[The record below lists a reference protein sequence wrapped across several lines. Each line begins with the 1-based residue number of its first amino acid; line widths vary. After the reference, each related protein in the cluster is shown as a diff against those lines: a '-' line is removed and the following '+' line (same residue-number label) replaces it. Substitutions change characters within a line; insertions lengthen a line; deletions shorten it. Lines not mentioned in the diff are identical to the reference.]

1 MESGMNPILSEDS
14 LSNFFFHRALAG
26 RKIGRAVTSRSSDEL
41 GMHIEDFSRHLGGSV
56 TWTRHFAV
64 NLKSWVQN
72 RGSHQQATE
81 ALCGQLSE
89 AGLPKAPRRLLAA
102 AQLCGA
108 LGLHV
113 VSLELEM
120 RAWEV
125 IERRAKTA
133 RHRDDLV
140 QQIQVATYRGD
151 MTRALNFSEKLK
163 KALSSKQKSLFSYID
178 LLNYVSVWSGAG
190 TLTFP
195 SSTGIQS
202 PTSERWNALVTGR
215 QLFLYGPGTVD
226 NNEPAIPQ
234 GSLVMRIAGP
244 GSYRWHAKNDL
255 ALGRTDVVYIIPE
268 TLAAIGDTDGQ
279 RQEIFGRY
287 EFICIKRSNAP
298 YLPNS
303 RKVEAGSRLFLRG
316 HPNVVPLMCIDALR
330 VPGTSVRVL
339 GSDFF
344 ASPVAYRSDSRRES
358 PGGVP
363 QNSSGSTGHDYDRST
378 LMASHNAFENRAL
391 VKNLHKAGRIEGDY
405 GFEKALAL
413 SDFEYAQTLDEIYGT
428 RRG

>member
-1 MESGMNPILSEDS
+1 MESEMNPILSADS
-14 LSNFFFHRALAG
+14 LSNFFFHRTLAG
-26 RKIGRAVTSRSSDEL
+26 RKTGRAVTSRPPNEL
-41 GMHIEDFSRHLGGSV
+41 GLYIDGFSRHLGGSGP
-56 TWTRHFAV
+56 WTHHFAAT
-64 NLKSWVQN
+64 LKSWAQDHG
-72 RGSHQQATE
+72 RHQQATE
-81 ALCGQLSE
+81 ALTGQLS
-89 AGLPKAPRRLLAA
+89 AVGLPKAPRRLLAA

-151 MTRALNFSEKLK
+151 MTRAVNFSERLE
-163 KALSSKQKSLFSYID
+163 KALSIKQKSLFSYID
-178 LLNYVSVWSGAG
+178 LLNYVSVWAGSG

-195 SSTGIQS
+195 NSPRIQI
-202 PTSERWNALVTGR
+202 PTSERWSALVAGQ
-215 QLFLYGPGTVD
+215 QLNLYGPGRVD
-226 NNEPAIPQ
+226 KNQPPFPEE
-234 GSLVMRIAGP
+234 SLVLRIAGP
-244 GSYRWHAKNDL
+244 GSFQWNAKNDR

-268 TLAAIGDTDGQ
+268 TLSAIGDTDAE
-279 RQEIFGRY
+279 RQEIFGGY
-287 EFICIKRSNAP
+287 EFVCIKRSSAP

-316 HPNVVPLMCIDALR
+316 HPNVVPLMCIDLMR
-330 VPGTSVRVL
+330 VAGTSIRVT

-344 ASPVAYRSDSRRES
+344 ASSVAYRSNSRRVG
-358 PGGVP
+358 PGGAP
-363 QNSSGSTGHDYDRST
+363 QDSSGSAGQYFDRST

-391 VKNLHKAGRIEGDY
+391 VKNLHKAGRITGDD

-428 RRG
+428 RRC

>member
-1 MESGMNPILSEDS
+1 MNPILSEDS
-14 LSNFFFHRALAG
+14 LSDFFFHRALAG

-41 GMHIEDFSRHLGGSV
+41 GMHVDSYSRHLGGSDS
-56 TWTRHFAV
+56 WTRHFAA

-72 RGSHQQATE
+72 SGSHQQATE
-81 ALCGQLSE
+81 ALSGPLS
-89 AGLPKAPRRLLAA
+89 AVGLPEAPRRLLAA

-113 VSLELEM
+113 VSLELEV
-120 RAWEV
+120 RAWDV
-125 IERRAKTA
+125 IESRAKTA
-133 RHRDDLV
+133 RHRNDLV
-140 QQIQVATYRGD
+140 QQIQVAIYRGD

-178 LLNYVSVWSGAG
+178 LLNYVSVWAGAG

-195 SSTGIQS
+195 SARGIESQ
-202 PTSERWNALVTGR
+202 TSERWNALVTG
-215 QLFLYGPGTVD
+215 QKLYLYGPGTVGK
-226 NNEPAIPQ
+226 NEPAIPQ
-234 GSLVMRIAGP
+234 ESLVMRIAGP
-244 GSYRWHAKNDL
+244 GSYRWGDNNDL
-255 ALGRTDVVYIIPE
+255 ALGRTDIVLIIPE
-268 TLAAIGDTDGQ
+268 TLADIGDTDAQ
-279 RQEIFGRY
+279 KQEIFGGY
-287 EFICIKRSNAP
+287 EFVCIKRSHAP

-330 VPGTSVRVL
+330 VPGTSLRVL

-344 ASPVAYRSDSRRES
+344 ASPVAYRSDSRREG

>member
-1 MESGMNPILSEDS
+1 MNPILSEDS
-14 LSNFFFHRALAG
+14 LSDFFFHRALAG

-41 GMHIEDFSRHLGGSV
+41 GMHVDSYSRHLGGSDS
-56 TWTRHFAV
+56 WTRHFAA

-72 RGSHQQATE
+72 SGSHQQATE
-81 ALCGQLSE
+81 ALSGPLS
-89 AGLPKAPRRLLAA
+89 AVGLPEAPRRLLAA

-113 VSLELEM
+113 VSLELEV
-120 RAWEV
+120 RAWDV
-125 IERRAKTA
+125 IESRAKTA
-133 RHRDDLV
+133 RHRNDLV
-140 QQIQVATYRGD
+140 QQIQVAIYRGD

-178 LLNYVSVWSGAG
+178 LLNYVSVWAGAG

-195 SSTGIQS
+195 SARGIESQ
-202 PTSERWNALVTGR
+202 TSERWNALVTG
-215 QLFLYGPGTVD
+215 QKLYLYGPGTVGK
-226 NNEPAIPQ
+226 NEPAIPQ
-234 GSLVMRIAGP
+234 ESLVMRIAGP
-244 GSYRWHAKNDL
+244 GSYRWGDNNDL
-255 ALGRTDVVYIIPE
+255 ALGRTDIVHIIPE
-268 TLAAIGDTDGQ
+268 TLADIGDTDAQ
-279 RQEIFGRY
+279 KQEIFGGY
-287 EFICIKRSNAP
+287 EFVCIKRSHAP

-330 VPGTSVRVL
+330 VPGTSLRVL

-344 ASPVAYRSDSRRES
+344 ASPVAYRSDSRREG

-413 SDFEYAQTLDEIYGT
+413 SDFEYAQTLEEIYGT

>member
-1 MESGMNPILSEDS
+1 
-14 LSNFFFHRALAG
+14 
-26 RKIGRAVTSRSSDEL
+26 
-41 GMHIEDFSRHLGGSV
+41 LGGSDS
-56 TWTRHFAV
+56 WTRHFAA

-72 RGSHQQATE
+72 SGSHQQATE
-81 ALCGQLSE
+81 ALSGPLS
-89 AGLPKAPRRLLAA
+89 AVGLPEAPRRLLAA

-113 VSLELEM
+113 VSLELEV
-120 RAWEV
+120 RAWDV
-125 IERRAKTA
+125 IESRAKTA
-133 RHRDDLV
+133 RHRNDLV
-140 QQIQVATYRGD
+140 QQIQVAIYRGD

-178 LLNYVSVWSGAG
+178 LLNYVSVWAGAG

-195 SSTGIQS
+195 SARGIESQ
-202 PTSERWNALVTGR
+202 TSERWNALVTG
-215 QLFLYGPGTVD
+215 QKLYLYDPGTVGK
-226 NNEPAIPQ
+226 NEPAIPQ
-234 GSLVMRIAGP
+234 ESLVMRIAGP
-244 GSYRWHAKNDL
+244 GSYRWGDNNDL
-255 ALGRTDVVYIIPE
+255 ALGRTDIVYIIPE
-268 TLAAIGDTDGQ
+268 TLADIGDTDAQ
-279 RQEIFGRY
+279 KQEIFGGY
-287 EFICIKRSNAP
+287 EFVCIKRSHAP

-330 VPGTSVRVL
+330 VPGTSLRVL

-344 ASPVAYRSDSRRES
+344 ASPVAYRSDSRREG

-391 VKNLHKAGRIEGDY
+391 VKNLHKAG
-405 GFEKALAL
+405 
-413 SDFEYAQTLDEIYGT
+413 
-428 RRG
+428 

>member
-1 MESGMNPILSEDS
+1 MNPILSEDS
-14 LSNFFFHRALAG
+14 LSDFFFHRALAG

-41 GMHIEDFSRHLGGSV
+41 GMHVDSYSRHLGGSDS
-56 TWTRHFAV
+56 WTRHFAA

-72 RGSHQQATE
+72 SGSHQQATE
-81 ALCGQLSE
+81 ALSGPLS
-89 AGLPKAPRRLLAA
+89 AVGLPEAPRRLLAA

-113 VSLELEM
+113 VSLELEV
-120 RAWEV
+120 RAWDV
-125 IERRAKTA
+125 IESRAKTA
-133 RHRDDLV
+133 RHRNDLV
-140 QQIQVATYRGD
+140 QQIQVAIYRGD

-178 LLNYVSVWSGAG
+178 LLNYVSVWAGAG

-195 SSTGIQS
+195 SARGIESQ
-202 PTSERWNALVTGR
+202 TSERWNALVTG
-215 QLFLYGPGTVD
+215 QKLYLYGPGTVGK
-226 NNEPAIPQ
+226 NEPAIPQ
-234 GSLVMRIAGP
+234 ESLVMRIAGP
-244 GSYRWHAKNDL
+244 GSYRWGDNNDL
-255 ALGRTDVVYIIPE
+255 ALGRTDIVHIIPE
-268 TLAAIGDTDGQ
+268 TLADIGDTDAQ
-279 RQEIFGRY
+279 KQEIFGGY
-287 EFICIKRSNAP
+287 EFVCIKRSHAP

-330 VPGTSVRVL
+330 VPGTSLRVL

-344 ASPVAYRSDSRRES
+344 ASPVAYRSDSRREG

>member
-1 MESGMNPILSEDS
+1 MNPPFRSDS
-14 LSNFFFHRALAG
+14 VRDFFFLRSIAG
-26 RKIGRAVTSRSSDEL
+26 HKTGRDVTSRAPAEL
-41 GMHIEDFSRHLGGSV
+41 AVYVAAFSRYLGG
-56 TWTRHFAV
+56 TGAWTRSFATTIGG
-64 NLKSWVQN
+64 WVH
-72 RGSHQQATE
+72 SHTTHQQATE
-81 ALCGQLSE
+81 SLRGLVSAQGIP
-89 AGLPKAPRRLLAA
+89 AGPRQLLAA

-113 VSLELEM
+113 VSLELEV
-120 RAWEV
+120 RAWDV
-125 IERRAKTA
+125 IESRAKTA

-140 QQIQVATYRGD
+140 KKIQVAIYRGD
-151 MTRALNFSEKLK
+151 MTRALHFSEKLK
-163 KALSSKQKSLFSYID
+163 KALSGKQKSLFSYID

-195 SSTGIQS
+195 SARGIESQ
-202 PTSERWNALVTGR
+202 TSERWNALVTGKK
-215 QLFLYGPGTVD
+215 LYLYGPGTVHKS
-226 NNEPAIPQ
+226 EPAIPQ
-234 GSLVMRIAGP
+234 ESLVMRIAGP
-244 GSYRWHAKNDL
+244 GSYRWGAKNDL
-255 ALGRTDVVYIIPE
+255 ALGRTDVVYINPE
-268 TLAAIGDTDGQ
+268 TLAAIGDTDAQ
-279 RQEIFGRY
+279 RQEIFGGH
-287 EFICIKRSNAP
+287 EFVCIKRSHAL

-316 HPNVVPLMCIDALR
+316 HANVVPLMCIDALR
-330 VPGTSVRVL
+330 VPGTSLRVL

-344 ASPVAYRSDSRRES
+344 ASPVAYRSDSRREG

>member
-1 MESGMNPILSEDS
+1 MNSIFRLAS
-14 LSNFFFHRALAG
+14 LTDFFFLRSVAG
-26 RKIGRAVTSRSSDEL
+26 RKTGRGVTSRSPAEL
-41 GMHIEDFSRHLGGSV
+41 ALYIEDFSRHLGGSV
-56 TWTRHFAV
+56 TWTRHFAN
-64 NLKSWVQN
+64 NLRSWVQN
-72 RGSHQQATE
+72 HVTHLQATE
-81 ALCGQLSE
+81 ALRGQLSE
-89 AGLPKAPRRLLAA
+89 AGRPIVPRRLLAA

-113 VSLELEM
+113 VSLELEV
-120 RAWEV
+120 RAWDV
-125 IERRAKTA
+125 IESRAKTA

-140 QQIQVATYRGD
+140 QQIQVAIYRGD

-178 LLNYVSVWSGAG
+178 LFNYVSVWSGAG

-195 SSTGIQS
+195 SPPRIQS

-215 QLFLYGPGTVD
+215 QLFLYGPGIVD
-226 NNEPAIPQ
+226 KNEPAIPQ
-234 GSLVMRIAGP
+234 ESLVMRIAGP
-244 GSYRWHAKNDL
+244 GSYRWGDNNDL
-255 ALGRTDVVYIIPE
+255 ALGRTDIVYIIPE
-268 TLAAIGDTDGQ
+268 TLADIGDTDAQ
-279 RQEIFGRY
+279 KQEIFGGY
-287 EFICIKRSNAP
+287 EFVCIKRSHAP

-330 VPGTSVRVL
+330 VPGTSLRVL

-344 ASPVAYRSDSRRES
+344 ASPVAYRSDSRREG

-363 QNSSGSTGHDYDRST
+363 QNSSGSIGHDYDRST

-391 VKNLHKAGRIEGDY
+391 VKNLRKAGRIEGDY

-413 SDFEYAQTLDEIYGT
+413 SDFEYAQTLDEIYGP